1 LSKGKKDTRII
12 HSLDKGLVLLE
23 VIEKE
28 TYPVTLNTLWQKLQ
42 WDKATILRMCNT
54 LERRGYIRKDP
65 STKCY
70 SLGWRIFGL
79 YESIIKN
86 IDLQRITKPYLE
98 QLEKKTGESA
108 HLAFIFEKSVVFI
121 DKLIGSLDPPVNV
134 QIGGRAPLHCTS
146 LGKAFLAFAA
156 EEALEGLLESPL
168 KKYTE
173 NTIHTKKQL
182 FRALIKI
189 REQGY
194 AIDNEEYIPGVR
206 CVAAP
211 ILNQTGHPIAAI
223 SISGPKDRLS
233 LNRCREYGEYI
244 MDATLKISKLLG
256 YSP

>member
-1 LSKGKKDTRII
+1 MSKGKKDTRII

-23 VIEKE
+23 VIERE
-28 TYPVTLNTLWQKLQ
+28 TYPITLNSLWRKLQ
-42 WDKATILRMCNT
+42 WDKATILRMCTT
-54 LERRGYIRKDP
+54 LERRDYIRRDP
-65 STKCY
+65 STRCY

-86 IDLQRITKPYLE
+86 IDLQRMTKPYLE

-108 HLAFIFEKSVVFI
+108 HMAFIFEKSVVFI
-121 DKLIGSLDPPVNV
+121 DKVVGSLNPPVNV

-146 LGKAFLAFAA
+146 LGKVYLSFAA
-156 EEALEGLLESPL
+156 EEELDKLLESPL

-173 NTIHTKKQL
+173 NTIDTKEQL
-182 FRALIKI
+182 SRVLIKI

-223 SISGPKDRLS
+223 SISAPKNRLS
-233 LNRCREYGEYI
+233 LSRCREYGEYI
-244 MDATLKISKLLG
+244 RDATLKISKLLG